1 MAAVFHRQTEPY
13 SSHEAGDSIYDHSGE
28 KVKTSVLG
36 FAIALTLGFS
46 AIELV
51 AGWLGNS
58 LALVGDAG
66 HMVTDSMSLLF
77 ALVANIFSRHGAD
90 EDHSFGHGRLEAL
103 AAFVNGIV
111 MSGVIVWIV
120 IEAGKR
126 MMNPEPVSGGSVMMV
141 ATIGL
146 IVNVGVAWSLSRDK
160 KNVNTRAALV
170 HVMGDLLGSV
180 SAILAGFIVWMG
192 GPTIVDPLL
201 SIIVACLL
209 IRATIGI
216 FKESTRVLLDAVP
229 EGVEY
234 EAVGDAI
241 AAVPGVMR
249 VHDLHVWTMA
259 PGHSAIQA
267 HVHIPAPD
275 HWPTVLDA
283 IRHQMAEKF
292 GIDHVSI
299 QPEWDACEIH
309 PDPRIRFDR

>member
-141 ATIGL
+141 ATTIQPGGT
-146 IVNVGVAWSLSRDK
+146 NNNNAGRSGSLQHILYRRPLRQSLTCCK
-160 KNVNTRAALV
+160 GALREPACHQPV
-170 HVMGDLLGSV
+170 HAQV
-180 SAILAGFIVWMG
+180 
-192 GPTIVDPLL
+192 
-201 SIIVACLL
+201 
-209 IRATIGI
+209 
-216 FKESTRVLLDAVP
+216 
-229 EGVEY
+229 
-234 EAVGDAI
+234 
-241 AAVPGVMR
+241 R
-249 VHDLHVWTMA
+249 VHAGLHSLYPHQPW
-259 PGHSAIQA
+259 HN
-267 HVHIPAPD
+267 PD
-275 HWPTVLDA
+275 KRGTYALQLC
-283 IRHQMAEKF
+283 R
-292 GIDHVSI
+292 
-299 QPEWDACEIH
+299 
-309 PDPRIRFDR
+309 

>member
-13 SSHEAGDSIYDHSGE
+13 SSHEAGDSNYDHSGE

-146 IVNVGVAWSLSRDK
+146 VVNIGVAWSLSRDK

-180 SAILAGFIVWMG
+180 SAILAGFIVW
-192 GPTIVDPLL
+192 
-201 SIIVACLL
+201 
-209 IRATIGI
+209 
-216 FKESTRVLLDAVP
+216 
-229 EGVEY
+229 
-234 EAVGDAI
+234 
-241 AAVPGVMR
+241 
-249 VHDLHVWTMA
+249 
-259 PGHSAIQA
+259 
-267 HVHIPAPD
+267 
-275 HWPTVLDA
+275 
-283 IRHQMAEKF
+283 
-292 GIDHVSI
+292 IDRKSVCR
-299 QPEWDACEIH
+299 EEC
-309 PDPRIRFDR
+309 

>member
-180 SAILAGFIVWMG
+180 SAILASSARRSGSSKSRPGCCSTPCRKAWSMKRWVTRSPRSQVSCGCTIFTSGRWLRDTPRSRLMSTFRTPIT
-192 GPTIVDPLL
+192 GPR
-201 SIIVACLL
+201 C
-209 IRATIGI
+209 
-216 FKESTRVLLDAVP
+216 STRSGIRWPRNSGLTTCRYSPNGMPA
-229 EGVEY
+229 
-234 EAVGDAI
+234 
-241 AAVPGVMR
+241 R
-249 VHDLHVWTMA
+249 STR
-259 PGHSAIQA
+259 
-267 HVHIPAPD
+267 IPAFALI
-275 HWPTVLDA
+275 VEL
-283 IRHQMAEKF
+283 
-292 GIDHVSI
+292 
-299 QPEWDACEIH
+299 
-309 PDPRIRFDR
+309 RIISCFFLTQSANS

>member
-1 MAAVFHRQTEPY
+1 
-13 SSHEAGDSIYDHSGE
+13 
-28 KVKTSVLG
+28 
-36 FAIALTLGFS
+36 
-46 AIELV
+46 
-51 AGWLGNS
+51 
-58 LALVGDAG
+58 
-66 HMVTDSMSLLF
+66 
-77 ALVANIFSRHGAD
+77 
-90 EDHSFGHGRLEAL
+90 
-103 AAFVNGIV
+103 
-111 MSGVIVWIV
+111 
-120 IEAGKR
+120 
-126 MMNPEPVSGGSVMMV
+126 
-141 ATIGL
+141 
-146 IVNVGVAWSLSRDK
+146 
-160 KNVNTRAALV
+160 
-170 HVMGDLLGSV
+170 MGDLLGSV

-267 HVHIPAPD
+267 HVHIPDPN